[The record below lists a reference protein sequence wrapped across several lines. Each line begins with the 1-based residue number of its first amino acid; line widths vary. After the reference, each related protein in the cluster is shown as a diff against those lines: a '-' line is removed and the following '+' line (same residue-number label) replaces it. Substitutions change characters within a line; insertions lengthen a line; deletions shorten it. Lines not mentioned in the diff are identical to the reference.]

1 MQVMHMNWKTGK
13 MEPCVEHRLER
24 GQIVMGIDGPSH
36 EYDGVVLERVENG
49 KWGTSCRILWIDDLR
64 VSGHQFIKPITERF
78 GIGVYFYPGKLM
90 PEEKIAELEK
100 RYLEN
105 ERAEAI
111 EAEKRRI
118 ENERLAVIGKE
129 HFADAIKKHGKPV
142 ALILAVEHEDV
153 SDLQTDY
160 FDYRT
165 VRTVVLAFSKH
176 KRNLFPEMRKAA
188 LNSDIPEIRKLATAP
203 ADWENREDYSGG
215 HGYYLAE
222 SKYSGWSIEKIP
234 LYRENQLEEFYC
246 NAGKPRGFCVK

>member
-1 MQVMHMNWKTGK
+1 MQVMHMNWKTEQ

-24 GQIVMGIDGPSH
+24 GQIVMGIDGPAH

-64 VSGHQFIKPITERF
+64 VSGHQFIKPIAERF
-78 GIGVYFYPGKLM
+78 GIGVYFYPGRLM

-100 RYLEN
+100 RFLEK
-105 ERAEAI
+105 ERAEAL
-111 EAEKRRI
+111 EAKKRRI

-246 NAGKPRGFCVK
+246 NAGKPGGFCVK

>member
-1 MQVMHMNWKTGK
+1 MQIMHMNWKTGK

-24 GQIVMGIDGPSH
+24 GQVVMGIDGPSH

-64 VSGHQFIKPITERF
+64 VSRHQFIKPITERF
-78 GIGVYFYPGKLM
+78 GIGVYFYPGRLM

-100 RYLEN
+100 RFLEK

-176 KRNLFPEMRKAA
+176 KRNLFPAIFRKSGSWRRLQPTGRIVRTIPVDTVTVLRKANTA
-188 LNSDIPEIRKLATAP
+188 AGPLKKFRFIMMNSWNVSTAMRGS
-203 ADWENREDYSGG
+203 REAS
-215 HGYYLAE
+215 
-222 SKYSGWSIEKIP
+222 
-234 LYRENQLEEFYC
+234 
-246 NAGKPRGFCVK
+246 V

>member
-1 MQVMHMNWKTGK
+1 M
-13 MEPCVEHRLER
+13 
-24 GQIVMGIDGPSH
+24 
-36 EYDGVVLERVENG
+36 
-49 KWGTSCRILWIDDLR
+49 
-64 VSGHQFIKPITERF
+64 
-78 GIGVYFYPGKLM
+78 
-90 PEEKIAELEK
+90 
-100 RYLEN
+100 
-105 ERAEAI
+105 
-111 EAEKRRI
+111 
-118 ENERLAVIGKE
+118 
-129 HFADAIKKHGKPV
+129 

-188 LNSDIPEIRKLATAP
+188 LNSDIPEIRELATAP

-215 HGYYLAE
+215 YGYYLAE

-246 NAGKPRGFCVK
+246 NAGKPGGFCVK

>member
-1 MQVMHMNWKTGK
+1 MK
-13 MEPCVEHRLER
+13 
-24 GQIVMGIDGPSH
+24 
-36 EYDGVVLERVENG
+36 ENNN
-49 KWGTSCRILWIDDLR
+49 
-64 VSGHQFIKPITERF
+64 
-78 GIGVYFYPGKLM
+78 M
-90 PEEKIAELEK
+90 
-100 RYLEN
+100 
-105 ERAEAI
+105 
-111 EAEKRRI
+111 
-118 ENERLAVIGKE
+118 
-129 HFADAIKKHGKPV
+129 IKKRLHK
-142 ALILAVEHEDV
+142 LYQEHEDV

-234 LYRENQLEEFYC
+234 LYNDEQLERFYC
-246 NAGKPRGFCVK
+246 NAGKPGGFCVK

>member
-1 MQVMHMNWKTGK
+1 
-13 MEPCVEHRLER
+13 
-24 GQIVMGIDGPSH
+24 
-36 EYDGVVLERVENG
+36 
-49 KWGTSCRILWIDDLR
+49 
-64 VSGHQFIKPITERF
+64 
-78 GIGVYFYPGKLM
+78 M

-100 RYLEN
+100 RYLEK
-105 ERAEAI
+105 ERAEAL

-118 ENERLAVIGKE
+118 ENERLAAIGKE

-165 VRTVVLAFSKH
+165 VWTVVLAFSKH

-188 LNSDIPEIRKLATAP
+188 LNSDIPEIRELATAP
-203 ADWENREDYSGG
+203 AGWEHREDYSGG

-234 LYRENQLEEFYC
+234 LYNDEQLERFYC
-246 NAGKPRGFCVK
+246 NAGKPGGFCVK